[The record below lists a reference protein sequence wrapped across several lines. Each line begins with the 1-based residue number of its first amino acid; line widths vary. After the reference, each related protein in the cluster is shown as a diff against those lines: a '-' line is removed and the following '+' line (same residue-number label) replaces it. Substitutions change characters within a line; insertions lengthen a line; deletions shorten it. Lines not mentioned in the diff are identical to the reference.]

1 MYNLSIRQNVAAG
14 ASGNYAM
21 KFHSPGTINKF
32 SLRFYAGQ
40 MQALKIDARIKRLG
54 GSYISIFNNFDDSIE
69 KITGDDDYFV
79 EDPGLEVRRGEELQ
93 LIVENTATVP
103 GGGDPLD
110 YAYDFQ
116 CYCTVKEARD
126 K

>member
-14 ASGNYAM
+14 ASDNYAM
-21 KFHSPGTINKF
+21 KFHAAGTINKF
-32 SLRFYAGQ
+32 SLRFYPGQ
-40 MQALKIDARIKRLG
+40 MLALKIDARIKRLG
-54 GSYISIFNNFDDSIE
+54 GSFVSIFNNFDNSLE
-69 KITGDDDYFV
+69 KIAGDDDYFV
-79 EDPGLEVRRGEELQ
+79 EDPGIEIKRGEELQ

-103 GGGDPLD
+103 EGGVAAD

-116 CYCTVKEARD
+116 CYCTVKEAVS